1 MLVYTIL
8 FCVIN
13 FNVKCV
19 GNWIFTNQFH
29 SSFQRDFTVQ
39 SPTEVGDIQR
49 CNIHSFFCAVL
60 PLYGRELQ

>member
-1 MLVYTIL
+1 MCRKLDIYSSVSL
-8 FCVIN
+8 F
-13 FNVKCV
+13 
-19 GNWIFTNQFH
+19 
-29 SSFQRDFTVQ
+29 SFQRDFTVQ